1 MNLVTTLHVSFVSC
15 SLSNNSPGYQFFL
28 GISEAPRSTHLPRTG
43 NNFSSVTI
51 LSPPLVAKLYL
62 MQEDLELILKTTH
75 QSPVKLCQSRLAMG
89 TN

>member
-1 MNLVTTLHVSFVSC
+1 MSHLSHVLC
-15 SLSNNSPGYQFFL
+15 QTIAQDINFFL
-28 GISEAPRSTHLPRTG
+28 GISEDPRSTHLPRTG